1 MIDRNKVQEGV
12 KCCMQIDPN
21 CNKCPY
27 DDIDLRCISNLR
39 NDVISIIQLDERLED
54 DLK

>member
-1 MIDRNKVQEGV
+1 MRDKVIKGI

-21 CNKCPY
+21 CAECPY
-27 DDIDLRCISNLR
+27 DDIDLRCISNLQ
-39 NDVISIIQLDERLED
+39 NDVISIVELDERLED